1 MLKVP
6 EHQVAGHQ
14 AVEGHLGPLV
24 DDSGR
29 FYKPLQS
36 GKRGFQEVEFYE
48 SLYSDARIP
57 DHIRR
62 YFPIF
67 YGTQEVNASD
77 GSGLHPH
84 LVLQDLTSCYKSP
97 SVIDIK
103 IGSRTWYP
111 QASNDYIQK
120 CMQKD
125 LETSSLLL
133 GFRISGLKAFVSED
147 YGFWKPERKFL
158 QNLPADDVK
167 LVLKKFVSSNAPT
180 NDGVQPDCLLA
191 SEVYGGSSGILAQLL
206 ELKAWFEVQT
216 IFHFYSCSV
225 LIVFE
230 KESVLNRKSSGAAV
244 KLVDFAHVIEGAGV
258 IDHNF
263 LGGLCSLIK
272 FISDIVAS
280 PIEKCISIVNDTKSE
295 KCLDGS
301 LSSVKIMPLSLDSKE
316 D

>member
-6 EHQVAGHQ
+6 EHQVAGHL
-14 AVEGHLGPLV
+14 AEDGRLGPLV
-24 DDSGR
+24 DDAGR

-36 GKRGFQEVEFYE
+36 DERGSQEAKFYK

-67 YGTQEVNASD
+67 YGIKEINASD
-77 GSGLHPH
+77 GSGMHAH
-84 LVLQDLTSCYKSP
+84 LVLQDLVSSYINP
-97 SVIDIK
+97 SIIDIK

-120 CMQKD
+120 CKQKD

-133 GFRISGLKAFVSED
+133 GFRISGLKAFLSKD
-147 YGFWKPERKFL
+147 SGFWKPERKL
-158 QNLPADDVK
+158 VQNLSAEDAT
-167 LVLKKFVSSNAPT
+167 LVLKKFVSSNAPA
-180 NDGVQPDCLLA
+180 NHGKQPDCFLA
-191 SEVYGGSSGILAQLL
+191 SVVYGGSSGILAQLF

-216 IFHFYSCSV
+216 IFHFYSSSV
-225 LIVFE
+225 LIMFE
-230 KESVLNRKSSGAAV
+230 KESVLNGKSPGATV
-244 KLVDFAHVIEGAGV
+244 KLVDFAHVVEGEGV

-280 PIEKCISIVNDTKSE
+280 PIE
-295 KCLDGS
+295 
-301 LSSVKIMPLSLDSKE
+301 
-316 D
+316 